1 MLVRDMGFLRTV
13 CALVAASAGI
23 FYLTSASSLSSD
35 GRWSLIGV
43 TFVSAL
49 LWVLLGGRG
58 VKNDSASRVKTAS
71 NEVEPDDSEDE
82 LESTE
87 LSDIPAPVVEEQNLD
102 GVSLRER
109 KLAKI
114 QAANQS
120 EDEESSEEENYVEVE
135 VTVENVHTAD
145 EYVVEVSPESV
156 EDADIEMT
164 VSNRRVKHQEIR
176 QRIEKRRRNQLAEIR
191 ASTVRMWEQYN
202 EGEDIVALLQ
212 NPEHGLNIIDEPQ
225 KPEAGHVYGAT
236 FIRLDDVTILKLR
249 TPLDSGFEE
258 VEKKPLPE
266 GLPNLEGMPLPP
278 LPDGDMPLPPLPNA
292 SDALAAMKLQM
303 DED

>member
-43 TFVSAL
+43 TFISAL

-58 VKNDSASRVKTAS
+58 VKNNSTSRVKTAS
-71 NEVEPDDSEDE
+71 NEVESDDSEDE
-82 LESTE
+82 IEPAE
-87 LSDIPAPVVEEQNLD
+87 QSDIPAPVVEEQNLD

-120 EDEESSEEENYVEVE
+120 EDEESPDEENYVEVE

>member
-1 MLVRDMGFLRTV
+1 MRGMGFFRTV

-35 GRWSLIGV
+35 GKWSLIGV
-43 TFVSAL
+43 TFVASL
-49 LWVLLGGRG
+49 MWVLLGGRG
-58 VKNDSASRVKTAS
+58 VKNNSRNRAETSTDATPEQDS
-71 NEVEPDDSEDE
+71 EVE
-82 LESTE
+82 LEPSDGA
-87 LSDIPAPVVEEQNLD
+87 DIPAPVIEEENLD

-114 QAANQS
+114 QAANQPEEDDS
-120 EDEESSEEENYVEVE
+120 EVQETIVEVE

-212 NPEHGLNIIDEPQ
+212 NPEHGLTVVDEPQ

-236 FIRLDDVTILKLR
+236 FIRLDEATILKLR

-258 VEKKPLPE
+258 VEKKSSPK
-266 GLPNLEGMPLPP
+266 GLPDLGNMPLPP
-278 LPDGDMPLPPLPNA
+278 LPDGNMPLPPLPNA
-292 SDALAAMKLQM
+292 SDALAAMKLQI

>member
-1 MLVRDMGFLRTV
+1 MGFLRTV

-43 TFVSAL
+43 TFISAL

-58 VKNDSASRVKTAS
+58 VKNNSTSRVKTAS
-71 NEVEPDDSEDE
+71 NEVESDDSEDE
-82 LESTE
+82 IEPAE
-87 LSDIPAPVVEEQNLD
+87 QSDIPAPVVEEQNLD

-120 EDEESSEEENYVEVE
+120 EDEEFPDEENYVEVE